1 MPTLQLSLSPEYQ
14 HSLHSCNGYSPDSV
28 HVCTCRQN
36 SDSSDGSV
44 EPSKQ
49 REGIPDSLPA
59 SQADTDWREFRARL
73 IASQNA
79 STSAKS
85 GTQEAVKEVRP

>member
-1 MPTLQLSLSPEYQ
+1 M
-14 HSLHSCNGYSPDSV
+14 
-28 HVCTCRQN
+28 CRLN
-36 SDSSDGSV
+36 SDSSDGSE

-49 REGIPDSLPA
+49 NDGIPDSLPA

-79 STSAKS
+79 SSSAKS
-85 GTQEAVKEVRP
+85 STQVADREASPIFASS

>member
-1 MPTLQLSLSPEYQ
+1 M
-14 HSLHSCNGYSPDSV
+14 HF
-28 HVCTCRQN
+28 CRN
-36 SDSSDGSV
+36 NADSSDGSSK
-44 EPSKQ
+44 EPAKEK
-49 REGIPDSLPA
+49 EGIPDSLPA

-85 GTQEAVKEVRP
+85 STAQEPGKEVGPAPLAYRLSSHTTDIGDFQYAPQP

>member
-1 MPTLQLSLSPEYQ
+1 MDD
-14 HSLHSCNGYSPDSV
+14 SPDSV
-28 HVCTCRQN
+28 YLYTCRQN
-36 SDSSDGSV
+36 SDSSDGSI

-49 REGIPDSLPA
+49 RESIPDSLPA